1 MHVRRSSDYVLGSP
15 TMFDAHRTSPLNVL
29 PSLVAALSWG
39 AMFPIAASALHHV
52 DPFPLT
58 AIRYGIAVPVF
69 LGLLIAVEGRKA
81 LDTEGR
87 GAELFIL
94 GSIGFA
100 GFNLLSYVGLEH
112 TRPQDAALIV
122 ASQPL
127 LMVLALWL
135 AYRQVP
141 ARATVTAMAAAL
153 LGVALVISRG
163 HLSNLGHGSGGDLLI
178 LVGAA
183 GWVVYTLGAR
193 RFPGFSPLRYTA
205 LSALGGTFTIFA
217 ATAVITLAGGEHMPS
232 AGDVG
237 AVWLQVVFV
246 VFAGGVIAVLAW
258 NEGIRRLGPP
268 NGSLFI
274 NLVPVVAFAI
284 AIGQGYRPGGIEL
297 AGALLTIAALIGAN
311 LAGRQAIRR
320 PSRLAWAATRA
331 ANSEKSRA

>member
-1 MHVRRSSDYVLGSP
+1 
-15 TMFDAHRTSPLNVL
+15 MFDEHRTSPLDSL

-58 AIRYGIAVPVF
+58 AIRYGIAALVF
-69 LGLLIAVEGRKA
+69 LGLLWAVEGRQA
-81 LDTEGR
+81 LRAEGR
-87 GAELFIL
+87 SLELFVL

-100 GFNLLSYVGLEH
+100 GFNLLSYLGLEH
-112 TRPQDAALIV
+112 TRAPGAALIV

-127 LMVLALWL
+127 LIVLALWL

-141 ARATVTAMAAAL
+141 ARATVAAMLAAL

-193 RFPGFSPLRYTA
+193 RFAHFSPLRYTA
-205 LSALGGTFTIFA
+205 LSAAGGTITIFV
-217 ATAVITLAGGEHMPS
+217 ATAAITLAGGERLPS
-232 AGDVG
+232 VNDVG

-246 VFAGGVIAVLAW
+246 I
-258 NEGIRRLGPP
+258 
-268 NGSLFI
+268 
-274 NLVPVVAFAI
+274 
-284 AIGQGYRPGGIEL
+284 
-297 AGALLTIAALIGAN
+297 
-311 LAGRQAIRR
+311 
-320 PSRLAWAATRA
+320 
-331 ANSEKSRA
+331 

>member
-1 MHVRRSSDYVLGSP
+1 
-15 TMFDAHRTSPLNVL
+15 MFDAHRTSPLNIF

-69 LGLLIAVEGRKA
+69 LALLVAVEGREA
-81 LDTEGR
+81 LRTEGR
-87 GAELFIL
+87 GAELFLL

-100 GFNLLSYVGLEH
+100 GFNLLSYVGLAH

-135 AYRQVP
+135 AYRQIP
-141 ARATVTAMAAAL
+141 ARATVGAMVAAL

-163 HLSNLGHGSGGDLLI
+163 HLSNLVHGSSGDLLI
-178 LVGAA
+178 LIGAA

-193 RFPGFSPLRYTA
+193 RFAHFSPLRYTA
-205 LSALGGTFTIFA
+205 LSAVGGTITIFI
-217 ATAVITLAGGEHMPS
+217 ATAVIAALGAESLPSGG
-232 AGDVG
+232 DLG
-237 AVWLQVVFV
+237 AVWLQIVFV
-246 VFAGGVIAVLAW
+246 VFMGGVIAVLAW
-258 NEGIRRLGPP
+258 NEGVKRLGPP
-268 NGSLFI
+268 NGTLFI

-284 AIGQGYRPGGIEL
+284 AIGQGYRPGGVEL
-297 AGALLTIAALIGAN
+297 AGALLTIGALVGAN
-311 LAGRQAIRR
+311 LAGRQAVRR
-320 PSRLAWAATRA
+320 PARLAWQR
-331 ANSEKSRA
+331 